1 MPRNKTSLILY
12 DLNLTLGYHRFYYI
26 ALFPVLDPICLSIE
40 RDNHEMHK
48 QGICIECIEHG
59 YMMTGPKCHVIK

>member
-1 MPRNKTSLILY
+1 MRKEANIIKGASLILY
-12 DLNLTLGYHRFYYI
+12 DLNLTLGCHRFYYI
-26 ALFPVLDPICLSIE
+26 APFPVLDPKCLSIE

-59 YMMTGPKCHVIK
+59 YMMGCY